1 MINIYLCLQISW
13 CTLNTLHHWLVSK
26 LLWADAIIQFVD
38 ALFKFYGCGS
48 WGMETVTNLSMV
60 SSSVSLQTHHLAP
73 VAKFLTTDFPV
84 SLHTE
89 NTVVLTYTDNK
100 NVHIDK
106 KWILCKS
113 SPEALS

>member
-1 MINIYLCLQISW
+1 
-13 CTLNTLHHWLVSK
+13 
-26 LLWADAIIQFVD
+26 
-38 ALFKFYGCGS
+38 
-48 WGMETVTNLSMV
+48 METITNLNMV
-60 SSSVSLQTHHLAP
+60 SSTVSLQTHHLAP

-106 KWILCKS
+106 K
-113 SPEALS
+113 